1 VKASATL
8 TLGLP
13 KPGLLKGDGP
23 RVSGGVLVADI
34 GMPFEA
40 YAAIGIE
47 VPRDLF
53 AVEQLV
59 KLESA
64 G

>member
-1 VKASATL
+1 
-8 TLGLP
+8 
-13 KPGLLKGDGP
+13 
-23 RVSGGVLVADI
+23 VLVADI

-40 YAAIGIE
+40 YAAIGID
-47 VPRDLF
+47 VPPDLF

-64 G
+64 R